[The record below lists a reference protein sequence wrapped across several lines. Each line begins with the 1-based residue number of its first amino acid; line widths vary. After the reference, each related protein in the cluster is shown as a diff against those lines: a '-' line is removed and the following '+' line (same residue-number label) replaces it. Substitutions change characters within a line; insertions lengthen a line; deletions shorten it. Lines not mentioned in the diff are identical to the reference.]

1 MRFFTPELLERY
13 SSTDPASASAAEAE
27 WEAVNERYSEH
38 LQALEPGLP
47 AHLRAFNALLLH
59 DAALLSLAREGSRL
73 LMVLKKDIPPRDLVI
88 VRYDMAEEPVLV
100 PFARQPRDWQ
110 KPTCFDFDEFD
121 REQDGREV
129 VYTQGIVFA
138 NGWELRLRFRD
149 VQVTLAEPWVP
160 ANGQTGVPSA
170 SPTTSCSTW

>member
-13 SSTDPASASAAEAE
+13 SSADPAIASAAEAE
-27 WEAVNERYSEH
+27 WEAVSERYA
-38 LQALEPGLP
+38 Q
-47 AHLRAFNALLLH
+47 HLRALESELPVHFREFNALLLH

-73 LMVLKKDIPPRDLVI
+73 IMVLKKDIPPRDLVI
-88 VRYDMAEEPVLV
+88 LRYDLAQEPVLV
-100 PFARQPRDWQ
+100 PFARQPREWQ

-121 REQDGREV
+121 QEQAGREAV
-129 VYTQGIVFA
+129 STQAIVFA

-160 ANGQTGVPSA
+160 ANGQTAVPLT
-170 SPTTSCSTW
+170 SPSTSWTTG